1 MSSFFSSLLVVVL
14 SLAGGAQSPPAAD
27 ADVTLDVPYVHQTEA
42 MCGGA
47 TAAMLFRFWGDAHA
61 GIREFDALV
70 DRRKGGIATDSLI
83 SAVEARHWRVQH
95 ITGSIDALGAALRAR
110 TPVIVL
116 LEDHPDRYH
125 YVVVIGIRG
134 DRIVVND
141 PAWGPN
147 RPIAAREFTRRW
159 QAARFW
165 SLVILPPAGGLA
177 ASAEAPAPAVI
188 EPPAGDGCDRLL
200 SEAIDR
206 VRRQGV
212 DRADEIFA
220 PVRARC
226 PASAGPL
233 RELAGVR
240 FAERRYREAASL
252 AGQAVARDRRDEYA
266 WEVLASSRFVLND
279 VAGAL
284 AAWNQI
290 GKPRVD
296 AVQIEGLTRTRYALV
311 ADAMAV
317 PAGSLLTA
325 ETFRRAERRLQEL
338 PDQSGARLSYRP
350 QADGFA
356 NLDAAI
362 VERASHPRGATAW
375 ALDAAGALVN
385 RELTIDVPGT
395 TGQGELW
402 TASWRWWANRPR
414 ASLAFATPHTGWL
427 PGVWRVEGSWDAQT
441 YNVDSTG
448 GAAIHAIRE
457 DRAHGGLSVSDWLTA
472 DLRYRASAGIDS
484 FNGIRRAA
492 AIGGEVER
500 RLFGDRVSLTAD
512 ATTWAP
518 VTADPGFRT
527 AGARAALRT
536 SSAPEA
542 SIGWIVMADAGVRAA
557 SAAAPLAIWDGA
569 GDGHARAP
577 LLRAHPLL
585 DDGIISGPVFGR
597 RLAFGNAE
605 VDRWIGTASPIR
617 VAVAGFVDVAAAGQ
631 RAAGAAGDPFQID
644 AGVGLRLRAPG
655 QRGTLRVDVGHGV
668 RDGHNA
674 LTLGWA
680 LP

>member
-1 MSSFFSSLLVVVL
+1 MSSVLSSLLVVL
-14 SLAGGAQSPPAAD
+14 SLTGGAQSPPAAD
-27 ADVTLDVPYVHQTEA
+27 ADVALDVPYVHQTDA

-47 TAAMLFRFWGDAHA
+47 AAAMLFRFWGDAHA

-70 DRRKGGIATDSLI
+70 DRRKGGIATDSLT
-83 SAVEARHWRVQH
+83 SAVEARHWRVRQ
-95 ITGSIDALGAALRAR
+95 IGGSIDALGAALHAH

-125 YVVVIGIRG
+125 YVVVVGIRG

-147 RPIAAREFTRRW
+147 RPIAAREFMRRW
-159 QAARFW
+159 QTARFW
-165 SLVILPPAGGLA
+165 SLVILPPAGGPA
-177 ASAEAPAPAVI
+177 AAAEAPAPVV
-188 EPPAGDGCDRLL
+188 EPPSIDACDRLL
-200 SEAIDR
+200 SEAIGR
-206 VRRQGV
+206 IRQQGV
-212 DRADEIFA
+212 DRADEVFA
-220 PVRARC
+220 PVRAQC

-252 AGQAVARDRRDEYA
+252 AEQAVSRDRHDAYA
-266 WEVLASSRFVLND
+266 WEVLGSSRFVLND

-325 ETFRRAERRLQEL
+325 ESFRRAERRLQDL

-350 QADGFA
+350 QTDGFA

-362 VERASHPRGATAW
+362 VERTSHPRGATAW
-375 ALDAAGALVN
+375 AVDAAGALVN
-385 RELTIDVPGT
+385 RELTVDVPGT

-402 TASWRWWANRPR
+402 TASWRWWTNRPR

-441 YNVDSTG
+441 YNVDSSSG
-448 GAAIHAIRE
+448 SAARAIRE
-457 DRAHGGLSVSDWLTA
+457 DRAHGDFSVSDWLTA

-484 FNGIRRAA
+484 WNGTRRAA
-492 AIGGEVER
+492 AIGGEIER
-500 RLFGDRVSLTAD
+500 RLFGDRISLTAD
-512 ATTWAP
+512 ATTWTP
-518 VTADPGFRT
+518 LTADQAFHS
-527 AGARAALRT
+527 AGARGAFR
-536 SSAPEA
+536 SSGSPEA
-542 SIGWIVMADAGVRAA
+542 STGWIVMADAGVRAS

-585 DDGIISGPVFGR
+585 DDGIVDGPVFGR

-617 VAVAGFVDVAAAGQ
+617 VAIAAFVDVAAAGQ

-644 AGVGLRLRAPG
+644 AGVGIRLRAPG

-680 LP
+680 LR

>member
-1 MSSFFSSLLVVVL
+1 MSSVFSSLLVVL

-27 ADVTLDVPYVHQTEA
+27 ADVALDVPYVHQTDA

-47 TAAMLFRFWGDAHA
+47 AAAMLFRFWGDAHA

-70 DRRKGGIATDSLI
+70 DRAKGGITTDSLT
-83 SAVEARHWRVQH
+83 SAVEARHWRVQQ
-95 ITGSIDALGAALRAR
+95 TAGSIDALGAALHAR

-116 LEDHPDRYH
+116 LEDHPNRYH
-125 YVVVIGIRG
+125 YVVVVGIRG

-147 RPIAAREFTRRW
+147 RPIAAHEFTRRW

-177 ASAEAPAPAVI
+177 AAAEAPAPVVADA
-188 EPPAGDGCDRLL
+188 PSSDACDRLL
-200 SEAIDR
+200 SDAIDR
-206 VRRQGV
+206 VRQQGA
-212 DRADEIFA
+212 DRADAIFA
-220 PVRARC
+220 PVRAQC

-252 AGQAVARDRRDEYA
+252 AEQAVSRDHHDEYA

-311 ADAMAV
+311 AEAMAV

-325 ETFRRAERRLQEL
+325 EAFRRAERRLQEL

-362 VERASHPRGATAW
+362 VERASRPHGATAW
-375 ALDAAGALVN
+375 AVDAAGVLVN

-414 ASLAFATPHTGWL
+414 ASLAFATPHAGWL
-427 PGVWRVEGSWDAQT
+427 PGVWRVEGSWDAQS
-441 YNVDSTG
+441 YNVESSG
-448 GAAIHAIRE
+448 GSATHAIRE
-457 DRAHGGLSVSDWLTA
+457 DRAHGDFSVSDWLTA
-472 DLRYRASAGIDS
+472 DLRYRASVGIDS
-484 FNGIRRAA
+484 WNGTRRAA
-492 AIGGEVER
+492 AIGGEIER
-500 RLFGDRVSLTAD
+500 RLFGDRLSLTAD

-518 VTADPGFRT
+518 LTADPAFHT
-527 AGARAALRT
+527 AGAGAAFRT
-536 SSAPEA
+536 SSSPEA
-542 SIGWIVMADAGVRAA
+542 STGWMAMADAGVRAA

-569 GDGHARAP
+569 GEGHARAA

-585 DDGIISGPVFGR
+585 DDGIVDGPVFGR
-597 RLAFGNAE
+597 HLAFGNAE

-617 VAVAGFVDVAAAGQ
+617 VAIAAFVDVAAAGE
-631 RAAGAAGDPFQID
+631 RDTGAAGDPFQID

-674 LTLGWA
+674 LTLGWQF
-680 LP
+680 